1 MSAEPSEFLSVIR
14 PMREADL
21 SEIVSIEVAAYAF
34 PWTRG
39 IFRDCLR
46 VGYDCCVHLFVNR
59 IVGYVV
65 LRCGAGEAH
74 ILNIAV
80 GPKWQNRGFG
90 RSLLQRTLRQS
101 TRFGAHAIFL
111 EVRPSNAAAL
121 HLYRSIGFQVV
132 GRRRNYY
139 PCRYGREDALVLRAD
154 LDSPAPGRAGP

>member
-1 MSAEPSEFLSVIR
+1 MSAEPAEFLSLIR
-14 PMREADL
+14 AMREGDL
-21 SEIVSIEVAAYAF
+21 SEVVAIELAAYEF

-46 VGYDCCVHLFVNR
+46 VGYDCCVHLFANR

-65 LRCGAGEAH
+65 LRYGAGEAH

-101 TRFGAHAIFL
+101 TRFGAQVIFL
-111 EVRPSNAAAL
+111 EVRPSNVAAV
-121 HLYRSIGFQVV
+121 HLYRSVGFQVV

-139 PCRYGREDALVLRAD
+139 PSHHGREDALVLRLD
-154 LDSPAPGRAGP
+154 LETPAMD

>member
-1 MSAEPSEFLSVIR
+1 MSAEPCEFLSLIR
-14 PMREADL
+14 PMHEGDL
-21 SEIVSIEVAAYAF
+21 GEIAAIEHAAYEF

-46 VGYDCCVHLFVNR
+46 VGYDCCVHLCANR

-80 GPKWQNRGFG
+80 GPQWHNRGFG
-90 RSLLQRTLRQS
+90 RSLLQRTLRQA
-101 TRFGAHAIFL
+101 TRFGAKAIFL
-111 EVRPSNAAAL
+111 EVRPSNTAAV
-121 HLYRSIGFQVV
+121 HLYGSVGFHIV

-139 PCRYGREDALVLRAD
+139 PSQQGREDALVLRFD
-154 LDSPAPGRAGP
+154 LETPAID

>member
-1 MSAEPSEFLSVIR
+1 MSAEPTEFLSLIR
-14 PMREADL
+14 PMRAGDL
-21 SEIVSIEVAAYAF
+21 DEVVAIELAAYEF
-34 PWTRG
+34 SWNRD

-46 VGYDCCVHLFVNR
+46 VGYDCCVHLFANQ

-65 LRCGAGEAH
+65 LCYGAGEAH

-101 TRFGAHAIFL
+101 TRFGAQAILL
-111 EVRPSNAAAL
+111 EVRLSNATARR
-121 HLYRSIGFQVV
+121 LYRSVGFQIV

-139 PCRYGREDALVLRAD
+139 PSHHGREDALILQ
-154 LDSPAPGRAGP
+154 LDFTTPAMD

>member
-1 MSAEPSEFLSVIR
+1 MSAEPCEFFTLIR

-21 SEIVSIEVAAYAF
+21 GEIIAIELAAYEF

-46 VGYDCCVHLFVNR
+46 VGYDCCVHVFANR

-65 LRCGAGEAH
+65 LRYGAGEAH

-80 GPKWQNRGFG
+80 GPQWQNRGFG
-90 RSLLQRTLRQS
+90 RNLLQRTLRQS
-101 TRFGAHAIFL
+101 ARFGAQALFL

-121 HLYRSIGFQVV
+121 HLYRSVGFRVV

-139 PCRYGREDALVLRAD
+139 PSHRGREDALILRLD
-154 LDSPAPGRAGP
+154 LTTPATG

>member
-1 MSAEPSEFLSVIR
+1 MSAEPREFFTLIR

-21 SEIVSIEVAAYAF
+21 GEIIAIELAAYEF

-46 VGYDCCVHLFVNR
+46 VGYDCCVHMFANQ

-65 LRCGAGEAH
+65 LRYGAGEAH

-80 GPKWQNRGFG
+80 GPQWQNRGFG
-90 RSLLQRTLRQS
+90 RNLLQRTLRQS
-101 TRFGAHAIFL
+101 ARFGAQTLFL

-121 HLYRSIGFQVV
+121 HLYRSVGFCVV
-132 GRRRNYY
+132 GRRRDYY
-139 PCRYGREDALVLRAD
+139 PSRRGREDALILGLELVT
-154 LDSPAPGRAGP
+154 PATG